1 MKTFF
6 QKLGENI
13 RNARLVEDMTQEQL
27 AQQVGVSSTCVSQ
40 YESGRRRPNAE
51 ILAIISE
58 ILCVSLDYLIP
69 DAEHSFPVDPDQS
82 SIYDLIG
89 E

>member
-13 RNARLVEDMTQEQL
+13 RNARLTEDMTQEQL
-27 AQQVGVSSTCVSQ
+27 AQQVGVSSTCISQ
-40 YESGRRRPNAE
+40 YEAGKRRPNAE
-51 ILAIISE
+51 VLAIISE
-58 ILCVSLDYLIP
+58 TLCVSLDYLIP
-69 DAEHSFPVDPDQS
+69 DVEHSFPVDPDQS